1 MTEICV
7 HNARNGQI
15 SDGALHYVRCNRKI
29 TGRRLFMSFSRIII
43 AVSGLFVLGIVPAGA
58 QETTGPV
65 GGPDSTTTIDG
76 RYLPPPPQPFKGT
89 IGLNAAQSTPGWPA
103 RVVPPKGA
111 PNILLIMT
119 DDVGYAAPSTFGGVI
134 PTPALDR
141 IANAGLRF
149 TNFHTTSL

>member
-65 GGPDSTTTIDG
+65 GGPDATTTIDG

-89 IGLNAAQSTPGWPA
+89 IGLNAAQSTPG
-103 RVVPPKGA
+103 R
-111 PNILLIMT
+111 
-119 DDVGYAAPSTFGGVI
+119 
-134 PTPALDR
+134 PALYRFPLDVAVLADPR
-141 IANAGLRF
+141 GADHRPQSPLGRLWRDFRSGVGLPR
-149 TNFHTTSL
+149 L